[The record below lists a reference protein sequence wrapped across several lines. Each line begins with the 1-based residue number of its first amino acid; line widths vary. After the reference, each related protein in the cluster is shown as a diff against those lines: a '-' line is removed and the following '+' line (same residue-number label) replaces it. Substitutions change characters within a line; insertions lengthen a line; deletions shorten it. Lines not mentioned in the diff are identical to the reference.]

1 MPDSVWSDVN
11 KNPPTAFPLQLLI
24 VEDVEPDIELIVL
37 ALEAAN
43 LTFEYE
49 VADTL
54 EQCRQLLMT
63 QHYSVVLADY
73 RLPSLQ
79 APQVYQLV
87 SELQPH
93 TPFILVTGSLG
104 EEAAVGCIKA
114 GMTDYVLKD
123 SLYRLPTVLKRALD
137 EAELKRQRQVAIAQL
152 EQQAWHES
160 ILSRIVQAMRETLI
174 LEDILQT
181 TVSQLQAAMQVDY
194 CTVIQPSAEPEM
206 LVQYISRTCPT
217 GVQRLHQPSR
227 LCAHFDQELRS
238 GQQIVLVYDAGNLS
252 SEVTQLLQDQQL
264 ASTLI
269 TPLSHQ
275 QDYFGAISLH
285 YTHRCHRWTQ
295 AETSLMSAIADQCAI
310 AIYQAQLYEKA
321 QREIQKRQQIE
332 DQLRHDAFHD
342 DLTGLPN
349 RTLFLDRLNHAL
361 QIAHRHHEHDNNLA
375 FRKFA
380 VLFLDL
386 DDFRIV
392 NDSLGHNAGDFL
404 LSVVAHRLNRCLRP
418 GDTLART
425 SGDEFA
431 ILLEDI
437 AGIDDITDV
446 VEGLQNTLKLP
457 INIESQEIFAS
468 ACIGIVMNTPNYSDA
483 AQFLRDADT
492 AMYQA
497 KEQGRGHY
505 QVFDGSMH
513 TQVKQRL
520 RIENDLRRA
529 LNRNEFSLAYQ
540 PIIHLPTRRICGF
553 EVLIRWCDPVQ
564 GILLPDHFIPVAEQT
579 GLINPIGQWVLYR
592 ACTQWKRWLERWPQ
606 PMRDCNISIN
616 LSAKQFAQ
624 QTLIREIE
632 EILKVTGVDGHYLR
646 LEVTESALMDNET
659 AALETLQQLKS
670 RSIQVIMDDFGTGYS
685 SLSYLLRFPK
695 DALKI
700 DKSFVSNLDGSA
712 DNQEIIK
719 TIISLGS
726 NLGLDIVGEGIE
738 TEYQAQFLLQHGCL
752 FGQGYWFSRPLN
764 SYDAEQLLFE
774 QFKGR
779 HEEAE
784 K

>member
-1 MPDSVWSDVN
+1 MVDHALFIQRIMPGSVWSDVN
-11 KNPPTAFPLQLLI
+11 KNPSLASPLQLLI
-24 VEDVEPDIELIVL
+24 VEDVELDVELIVL

-54 EQCRQLLMT
+54 AQCRQLLT
-63 QHYSVVLADY
+63 AQRYSVILADY

-123 SLYRLPTVLKRALD
+123 SLYRLPTVLQRALD
-137 EAELKRQRQVAIAQL
+137 EAELKRQRQAAIAQL

-160 ILSRIVQAMRETLI
+160 ILSRIVQAMRETLV

-181 TVSQLQAAMQVDY
+181 AVSQLQVAMQVDY
-194 CTVIQPSAEPEM
+194 CTVIQPSADREM
-206 LVQYISRTCPT
+206 LVQYTSRTCPT
-217 GVQRLHQPSR
+217 GVQHLHQPSH

-238 GQQIVLVYDAGNLS
+238 GQQMSLVSDARSLS
-252 SEVTQLLQDQQL
+252 SEVTQLLQEQQL

-269 TPLSHQ
+269 TPLSYQ
-275 QDYFGAISLH
+275 QDYLGAISLH
-285 YTHRCHRWTQ
+285 HTHLCHHWTP
-295 AETSLMSAIADQCAI
+295 AETSLMSAIADQCAL

-321 QREIQKRQQIE
+321 QREIRKRQQIE

-361 QIAHRHHEHDNNLA
+361 QIAHRHHERDNNLA

-404 LSVVAHRLNRCLRP
+404 LSVVANRLDRCLRP

-457 INIESQEIFAS
+457 ITIESQEIFVS
-468 ACIGIVMNTPNYSDA
+468 ACIGIVMNTPHYSDA

-540 PIIHLPTRRICGF
+540 PIVYLPTRRICGF
-553 EVLIRWCDPVQ
+553 EVLIRWCDPVR
-564 GILLPDHFIPVAEQT
+564 GVLLPDHFIPVAEQT

-592 ACTQWKRWLERWPQ
+592 
-606 PMRDCNISIN
+606 
-616 LSAKQFAQ
+616 
-624 QTLIREIE
+624 
-632 EILKVTGVDGHYLR
+632 
-646 LEVTESALMDNET
+646 
-659 AALETLQQLKS
+659 
-670 RSIQVIMDDFGTGYS
+670 
-685 SLSYLLRFPK
+685 
-695 DALKI
+695 
-700 DKSFVSNLDGSA
+700 
-712 DNQEIIK
+712 
-719 TIISLGS
+719 
-726 NLGLDIVGEGIE
+726 
-738 TEYQAQFLLQHGCL
+738 
-752 FGQGYWFSRPLN
+752 
-764 SYDAEQLLFE
+764 
-774 QFKGR
+774 
-779 HEEAE
+779 
-784 K
+784 